1 MSLEISRR
9 TLFTT
14 AGLVAVTAPL
24 VACGGSSDP
33 ARGGGGGGTGTGKA
47 GEDLLAKGR
56 RQGYL
61 TVAIANEPP
70 YTKVEPD
77 GTVTGAE
84 PDIFRAVCKLLG
96 IKEIQG
102 TVAGY
107 DAMIPGLNAGRW
119 DAITAGLFM
128 KQSRCSQIDYSE
140 PTVVSTE
147 SFGVKKGN
155 PKKILEAADVVNNKK
170 LKIAVIGGGFEEGI
184 LKAKGV
190 PGGQLLP
197 AKDGRT
203 GIEMVKSGRAD
214 AFFLPTLSLND
225 LAKTDS
231 SFEVTKPV
239 TDVPN
244 TGSGSGF
251 RKGDAKFVDAY
262 NVQLKKFKATDEF
275 VKLMD
280 KWGFDANA
288 SRKAT
293 KAELCKAEG

>member
-1 MSLEISRR
+1 MTLEISRR
-9 TLFTT
+9 TLIRS

-24 VACGGSSDP
+24 VACSDSSDP
-33 ARGGGGGGTGTGKA
+33 ARGGGGGATA
-47 GEDLLAKGR
+47 GEDLLAKGKK
-56 RQGYL
+56 QGYL
-61 TVAIANEPP
+61 RVAIANEPP

-96 IKEIQG
+96 INDIQG

-107 DAMIPGLNAGRW
+107 DAMIPGLNANRW
-119 DAITAGLFM
+119 DAVTAGLFM
-128 KQSRCSQIDYSE
+128 KQSRCAQIDYSE

-155 PKKILEAADVVNNKK
+155 PKKILTAADVVKNKD

-184 LKAKGV
+184 LKGKKV
-190 PGGQLLP
+190 PTSQLLP

-225 LAKTDS
+225 LAKTDKD
-231 SFEVTKPV
+231 FEVTAPVQDVPV
-239 TDVPN
+239 T
-244 TGSGSGF
+244 GAGSGF
-251 RKGDAKFVDAY
+251 RKGDAKFVAAY
-262 NVQLKKFKATDEF
+262 NVQLKKYKATPEF
-275 VKLMD
+275 DALMK
-280 KWGFDANA
+280 KWGFDADA